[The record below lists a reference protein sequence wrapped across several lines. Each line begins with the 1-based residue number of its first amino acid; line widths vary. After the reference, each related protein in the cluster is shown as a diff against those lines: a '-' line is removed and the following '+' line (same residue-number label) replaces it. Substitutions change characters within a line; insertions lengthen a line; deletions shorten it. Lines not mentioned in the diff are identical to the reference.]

1 MGERHMT
8 TVQGTGATHTRAT
21 GSFVIPCFREEA
33 TVARTLHALDE
44 LAKQKATF
52 DWEIIVVND
61 GSDDDTLG
69 EATRAAQEMSA
80 PVRILSHR
88 RNAGLGAGMRTGIQ
102 ASRGDVVLAVDCDL
116 SYSIEDIGRL
126 IDTWAKTHPHVVIA
140 SPYMEG
146 GASVKVPKPL
156 AVRSQAANKF
166 LNFTSYHDVK
176 TLTGMVRAYDGPF
189 IRAMSL
195 KAEGPDI
202 MVEIIY
208 KAQILRA
215 RIVEIPATLSWAGLE
230 QRVSRSA
237 LTSTTS
243 RMTTYRQLING
254 YLWRPFWVPLIP
266 ALLFGLVGIILTFT
280 GHLGWNGLALACAVL
295 FPVLLVLSLMSLQAK
310 RYFEE
315 LYNLGFGLRAVQP
328 VEPIRTP
335 SVEILLDGQNRP
347 ASPIGDQQVDA
358 RYASHYDGALRHR
371 DEASAPEP
379 ADEVSFNTA
388 STPKD

>member
-1 MGERHMT
+1 MSTVPEHHHGTMT
-8 TVQGTGATHTRAT
+8 STHGTGKPAAPKGQR
-21 GSFVIPCFREEA
+21 GSFIVPAYKEQDTI
-33 TVARTLHALDE
+33 ARTLAALDA
-44 LAKQKATF
+44 LAMSKTDF

-61 GSDDDTLG
+61 GSPDDTLA
-69 EATRAAQEMSA
+69 EATRAAQQLHT

-88 RNAGLGAGMRTGIQ
+88 KNAGLGAGMRTGI
-102 ASRGDVVLAVDCDL
+102 ASSNGDVVLAVDCDL

-126 IDTWAKTHPHVVIA
+126 IDTWSQTHPHIVIA

-146 GASVKVPKPL
+146 GQSVQVPRPL

-189 IRAMSL
+189 IRSISL
-195 KAEGPDI
+195 KAEGPDV

-243 RMTTYRQLING
+243 RLTTYRQLING

-266 ALLFGLVGIILTFT
+266 ALVLGVLGAVLVIMGK
-280 GHLGWNGLALACAVL
+280 LGWQGLAIVSC
-295 FPVLLVLSLMSLQAK
+295 VLSMQLMVAALMSLQSK

-328 VEPIRTP
+328 VEPTRTP
-335 SVEILLDGQNRP
+335 TTELVVEP
-347 ASPIGDQQVDA
+347 AVFDSPTIPSSPLPSEPFDEQVFDQQ
-358 RYASHYDGALRHR
+358 ASGQSLQA
-371 DEASAPEP
+371 
-379 ADEVSFNTA
+379 
-388 STPKD
+388 

>member
-1 MGERHMT
+1 MT
-8 TVQGTGATHTRAT
+8 TVQGTGAQTVRAT
-21 GSFVIPCFREEA
+21 ASFVVPCFREQA
-33 TVARTLHALDE
+33 TVARTLVALDG
-44 LAKQKATF
+44 LAAARPDY

-69 EATRAAQEMSA
+69 EATRAAENLSTT
-80 PVRILSHR
+80 VRILSHR
-88 RNAGLGAGMRTGIQ
+88 KNAGLGAGMRTGIA
-102 ASRGDVVLAVDCDL
+102 ASHGDLVVAVDCDL
-116 SYSIEDIGRL
+116 SYSIDDIGRL
-126 IDTWAKTHPHVVIA
+126 IDTWSESHPHIVIA
-140 SPYMEG
+140 SPYMPG
-146 GASVKVPKPL
+146 GATVQVPHPL
-156 AVRSQAANKF
+156 EVRSRAANRF
-166 LNFTSYHDVK
+166 LNKAAYHDVK

-266 ALLFGLVGIILTFT
+266 ALLFGLVGLVLTCT
-280 GHLGWNGLALACAVL
+280 GHLGWDGVAICSCILFFVL
-295 FPVLLVLSLMSLQAK
+295 TVQSLMSLQSK

-315 LYNLGFGLRAVQP
+315 LYNLGFGLRATSP

-335 SVEILLDGQNRP
+335 SVEYVLDHQNRATEP
-347 ASPIGDQQVDA
+347 VPTVVPDPG
-358 RYASHYDGALRHR
+358 YEAL
-371 DEASAPEP
+371 PEP
-379 ADEVSFNTA
+379 APVDVTEVDA
-388 STPKD
+388 KH

>member
-1 MGERHMT
+1 MT
-8 TVQGTGATHTRAT
+8 TVQGTGAQLARPT
-21 GSFVIPCFREEA
+21 GTFVLPCFREEG
-33 TVARTLHALDE
+33 TVGKTLQALDQ
-44 LAKQKATF
+44 LAQQKDHF
-52 DWEIIVVND
+52 QWEIIVVND

-69 EATRAAQEMSA
+69 EATRIAATITT

-116 SYSIEDIGRL
+116 SYSIDDISRL
-126 IDTWAKTHPHVVIA
+126 IDTWAETHPHIVIA

-146 GASVKVPKPL
+146 GASVRVPRPL
-156 AVRSQAANKF
+156 AMRSQAANKF
-166 LNFTSYHDVK
+166 LNFTSYHDIK

-189 IRAMSL
+189 IRSMSL

-266 ALLFGLVGIILTFT
+266 ALLFGLVGFVLTLT
-280 GHLGWNGLALACAVL
+280 GHLGWHGVAVASSVL
-295 FPVLLVLSLMSLQAK
+295 FFVLLVQSLMSLQSK

-315 LYNLGFGLRAVQP
+315 LYNLGYSLKAVSP
-328 VEPIRTP
+328 TEPIRTP
-335 SVEILLDGQNRP
+335 SVEYVLDEKNRP
-347 ASPIGDQQVDA
+347 TPATIDEVDA
-358 RYASHYDGALRHR
+358 AFA
-371 DEASAPEP
+371 
-379 ADEVSFNTA
+379 TA
-388 STPKD
+388 STPVEVVEVAVQQG

>member
-1 MGERHMT
+1 MS
-8 TVQGTGATHTRAT
+8 TVRGTSGDDARPT

-33 TVARTLHALDE
+33 TVARTLREVDL
-44 LAKQKATF
+44 LAQRKDKF

-69 EATRAAQEMSA
+69 EATRAAEDLA
-80 PVRILSHR
+80 TPVRILSHR
-88 RNAGLGAGMRTGIQ
+88 RNAGLGAGMRTGIA
-102 ASRGDVVLAVDCDL
+102 ASTGDVVVAVDCDL
-116 SYSIEDIGRL
+116 SYSVDDISRL
-126 IDTWAKTHPHVVIA
+126 IDTWAESHPHIVIA

-146 GASVKVPKPL
+146 GQSVRVPRPL

-166 LNFTSYHDVK
+166 LNFTAYHDVK

-189 IRAMSL
+189 IRGLTL
-195 KAEGPDI
+195 KAEGPDV

-208 KAQILRA
+208 KAQVLRA

-243 RMTTYRQLING
+243 RLTTYRQLING

-266 ALLFGLVGIILTFT
+266 ALVFGLVGLVLTFT
-280 GHLGWNGLALACAVL
+280 GHLGWNGVAIVSCTLAVS
-295 FPVLLVLSLMSLQAK
+295 LVVMSLMSLQAK

-315 LYNLGFGLRAVQP
+315 LYNLGFGVRRSLPQ
-328 VEPIRTP
+328 EPIRTP
-335 SVEILLDGQNRP
+335 SVETRIDPKHVRQAQQLPDIPEWAG
-347 ASPIGDQQVDA
+347 AS
-358 RYASHYDGALRHR
+358 L
-371 DEASAPEP
+371 APEP
-379 ADEVSFNTA
+379 HDEVRVLR
-388 STPKD
+388 

>member
-1 MGERHMT
+1 MS
-8 TVQGTGATHTRAT
+8 TVRGTAGSDARPT
-21 GSFVIPCFREEA
+21 GSFVIPCYREEA
-33 TVARTLHALDE
+33 TVARTLREIDQ
-44 LAKQKATF
+44 LAMDKSAF

-69 EATRAAQEMSA
+69 EATRAAETLST

-88 RNAGLGAGMRTGIQ
+88 RNAGLGAGMRTGIS
-102 ASRGDVVLAVDCDL
+102 ASTGDVVLAVDCDL
-116 SYSIEDIGRL
+116 SYSVADLGRL
-126 IDTWAKTHPHVVIA
+126 IDTWAETHPHVVIA

-146 GASVKVPKPL
+146 GASVDVPGPL
-156 AVRSQAANKF
+156 AFRSQAANKF
-166 LNFTSYHDVK
+166 LNFTSYHDIK

-215 RIVEIPATLSWAGLE
+215 RIVEIPATLSWTGLE
-230 QRVSRSA
+230 TRVSRST
-237 LTSTTS
+237 LTSTRS

-266 ALLFGLVGIILTFT
+266 AMFFFFVTVVLTFT
-280 GHLGWNGLALACAVL
+280 GHLGWDGVANACAIMAVVL
-295 FPVLLVLSLMSLQAK
+295 TVLSLMSLQAK

-315 LYNLGFGLRAVQP
+315 LYNLGYGLRSTSP

-335 SVEILLDGQNRP
+335 SVELKIDANGRYRDVP
-347 ASPIGDQQVDA
+347 EPVMARTVTVPSGASVPEW
-358 RYASHYDGALRHR
+358 DGA
-371 DEASAPEP
+371 AAAPEP
-379 ADEVSFNTA
+379 FDEVH
-388 STPKD
+388 

>member
-1 MGERHMT
+1 MT
-8 TVQGTGATHTRAT
+8 PVQGTGATTHPRPT
-21 GSFVIPCFREEA
+21 GSFIIPAFREET
-33 TVARTLHALDE
+33 TVARTLRAIDE
-44 LAKQKATF
+44 LAQAKNAI

-69 EATRAAQEMSA
+69 EAARAAQTLSTPA
-80 PVRILSHR
+80 RVLSHR

-102 ASRGDVVLAVDCDL
+102 ASHGDVVVAVDCDL
-116 SYSIEDIGRL
+116 SYSIDDIGRL
-126 IDTWAKTHPHVVIA
+126 VDTWLETRPHVVIA

-146 GASVKVPKPL
+146 GQSVQVPKPL

-166 LNFTSYHDVK
+166 LNFTAYHDVK

-189 IRAMSL
+189 IRSLSL
-195 KAEGPDI
+195 KAEGPDV

-243 RMTTYRQLING
+243 RLTTYRQLING

-266 ALLFGLVGIILTFT
+266 ALVFGLVAVVLTLA
-280 GHLGWNGLALACAVL
+280 GKLGWQGLTIALAI
-295 FPVLLVLSLMSLQAK
+295 LSTQLMVAALMSLQSK

-315 LYNLGFGLRAVQP
+315 LYNLGFSLRAVHD

-335 SVEILLDGQNRP
+335 TVEIVPDH
-347 ASPIGDQQVDA
+347 QQ
-358 RYASHYDGALRHR
+358 
-371 DEASAPEP
+371 P
-379 ADEVSFNTA
+379 
-388 STPKD
+388 STLEQ

>member
-1 MGERHMT
+1 MEMIRGDYTKGNNMT
-8 TVQGTGATHTRAT
+8 SVQGTGAQTSRAT
-21 GSFVIPCFREEA
+21 ATFIVPCFREQA
-33 TVARTLHALDE
+33 TVARTLRALDQ
-44 LAKQKATF
+44 LAQAKSAYE
-52 DWEIIVVND
+52 WEIIVVND

-69 EATRAAQEMSA
+69 EATRTAAELA
-80 PVRILSHR
+80 TTVRILSHR
-88 RNAGLGAGMRTGIQ
+88 RNAGLGAGMRTGIS
-102 ASRGDVVLAVDCDL
+102 ASRGEMVVAVDCDL
-116 SYSIEDIGRL
+116 SYSIDDISRL
-126 IDTWAKTHPHVVIA
+126 IDTWTETHPHIVIA

-146 GASVKVPKPL
+146 GQSVQVPRPL

-189 IRAMSL
+189 IRSMSL

-266 ALLFGLVGIILTFT
+266 ALLFGLVGFVLTCT
-280 GHLGWNGLALACAVL
+280 GHLGWNGVALASSVL
-295 FPVLLVLSLMSLQAK
+295 FFVLLVQALMSLQSK

-315 LYNLGFGLRAVQP
+315 LYNLGYGLRATSP

-335 SVEILLDGQNRP
+335 SVEYVLDKDNRTTEHLP
-347 ASPIGDQQVDA
+347 TITPDASYDQAPQA
-358 RYASHYDGALRHR
+358 Q
-371 DEASAPEP
+371 PEP
-379 ADEVSFNTA
+379 FEEKVIAPQA
-388 STPKD
+388 

>member
-1 MGERHMT
+1 MT
-8 TVQGTGATHTRAT
+8 AVQGTSAKHERTT
-21 GSFVIPCFREEA
+21 GSFVIPAFREEA
-33 TVARTLHALDE
+33 TVARTLVAIDE
-44 LAKQKATF
+44 LARSKTAV

-61 GSDDDTLG
+61 GSDDDTLA
-69 EATRAAQEMSA
+69 EATRAAEQLTT

-102 ASRGDVVLAVDCDL
+102 ASRGDVVVAVDCDL
-116 SYSIEDIGRL
+116 SYSVADIGRL
-126 IDTWAKTHPHVVIA
+126 VDTWLESRPHVVIA
-140 SPYMEG
+140 SPYMAG
-146 GASVKVPKPL
+146 GQSVRVPKPL
-156 AVRSQAANKF
+156 AVRSQAANRF
-166 LNFTSYHDVK
+166 LNVAAYHDVK

-189 IRAMSL
+189 IRALSL
-195 KAEGPDI
+195 KAEGPDV

-243 RMTTYRQLING
+243 RLTTYRQLING

-266 ALLFGLVGIILTFT
+266 ALLFGLVALVLTLM
-280 GHLGWNGLALACAVL
+280 GRLGWQGLTITAAILSMQ
-295 FPVLLVLSLMSLQAK
+295 LLVASLMSLQSK

-315 LYNLGFGLRAVQP
+315 LYNLGFGLRAVHG

-335 SVEILLDGQNRP
+335 SVEIDPNVLP
-347 ASPIGDQQVDA
+347 
-358 RYASHYDGALRHR
+358 
-371 DEASAPEP
+371 
-379 ADEVSFNTA
+379 
-388 STPKD
+388 